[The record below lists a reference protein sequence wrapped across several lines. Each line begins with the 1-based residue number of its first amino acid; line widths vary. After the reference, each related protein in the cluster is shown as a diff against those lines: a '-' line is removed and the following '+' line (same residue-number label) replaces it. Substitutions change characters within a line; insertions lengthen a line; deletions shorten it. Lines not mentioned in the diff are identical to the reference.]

1 MISNKSIV
9 LGMLIKVKKGLGNF
23 GDSGHLEDRF
33 YILIELET
41 EDCRYSCGSL
51 VFYGLTEGRFFNR
64 SHWRIERYIEDGT
77 IDIVA

>member
-9 LGMLIKVKKGLGNF
+9 LGMLIKVKKGQGNF
-23 GDSGHLEDRF
+23 GDSDHLEDHF
-33 YILIELET
+33 YILT
-41 EDCRYSCGSL
+41 EIKTKDGYEHDVL